1 MVVHIKHNKSS
12 IGGTTKVIEKH
23 IVEQSAPDKEV
34 LLHMAKEMA
43 KAMAKELAPAMA
55 KEMAKEL
62 IANMPAQKIVEIRN
76 QSGKQHDDELIAI
89 DSSVAD
95 VTGEGQF
102 KKNFESLGKEKL
114 SADSGEAKRKK
125 LEALRKKK

>member
-1 MVVHIKHNKSS
+1 MVVHIKHNKGTS
-12 IGGTTKVIEKH
+12 GTTKVVETRVVEKQT
-23 IVEQSAPDKEV
+23 EPDKQL

-43 KAMAKELAPAMA
+43 QAMAKEIAPVMA
-55 KEMAKEL
+55 KAMAKEL
-62 IANMPAQKIVEIRN
+62 IANMPAQKIVEIRKEG
-76 QSGKQHDDELIAI
+76 GKQEDDLIVI

-102 KKNFESLGKEKL
+102 KKNFESLGKEQM

-125 LEALRKKK
+125 LEALKKKK

>member
-1 MVVHIKHNKSS
+1 MVVHIKHNKGTS
-12 IGGTTKVIEKH
+12 GTTKVVETRVVEKQT
-23 IVEQSAPDKEV
+23 EPDKKM

-43 KAMAKELAPAMA
+43 AAMAKELAPAMA

-62 IANMPAQKIVEIRN
+62 IANMPAQKIVEIRKEG
-76 QSGKQHDDELIAI
+76 GKQEDDLIAI

-102 KKNFESLGKEKL
+102 KKNFESLGKEKM

-125 LEALRKKK
+125 LEALKKKK